1 MHVVK
6 YDSLKS
12 TGLMKG
18 SVRVE
23 DLKIEPYQPE
33 RDKAQIDLLLHNDN
47 YLLERF
53 YQDEE
58 RNKDNILVALRDSK
72 LVGFLSFNGFC
83 RKPEAILYVRKEY
96 EAEHIGPMLINQY
109 EEMLVQNERVEHTI
123 FTCSPGDVDVI
134 GLLENNDYRLYF
146 SSYMM
151 ERIGEAFPASNI
163 VVRNYEDDDYYEWDR
178 ICELA
183 FYYMRQRVGMYP
195 SFFYKPL
202 ASEREGFAHN
212 KQNMFVM
219 TVDNT
224 IVAIGRIDGNKI
236 GIVAVSNEHQSRG
249 YGRPFVQFLV
259 NEIIRRGEEKA
270 TLQVVKGNF
279 AKSLYESLG
288 FKEYDYHYFYI
299 KYFRPETRLSAPPDN
314 Y

>member
-1 MHVVK
+1 M
-6 YDSLKS
+6 
-12 TGLMKG
+12 T
-18 SVRVE
+18 E
-23 DLKIEPYQPE
+23 IEIQTYNPQ
-33 RDKAQIDLLLHNDN
+33 RDKAQIVLLLHNDK

-53 YQDEE
+53 YQNEK
-58 RNKDNILVALRDSK
+58 RNKDNILVAPRDSK
-72 LVGFLSFNGFC
+72 LVGFLSFNGYG
-83 RKPEAILYVRKEY
+83 RKPEAILYIHKEFEAMSIGPLLLKEY
-96 EAEHIGPMLINQY
+96 EAMLIDH
-109 EEMLVQNERVEHTI
+109 ERVEHTI
-123 FTCSPGDVDVI
+123 FTCSPSDVNVI
-134 GLLENNDYRLYF
+134 GLLENNGYRLYF

-183 FYYMRQRVGMYP
+183 FYHMRQRVGMYP

-202 ASEREGFAHN
+202 ASEREGFAQN

-236 GIVAVSNEHQSRG
+236 GIVAVSIEHQSRG

-288 FKEYDYHYFYI
+288 FKEHEYHHFYI

>member
-1 MHVVK
+1 MTQIEIQAYNPQRDKVQ
-6 YDSLKS
+6 
-12 TGLMKG
+12 
-18 SVRVE
+18 
-23 DLKIEPYQPE
+23 IEP
-33 RDKAQIDLLLHNDN
+33 LLHNDN

-53 YQDEE
+53 YQDEK
-58 RNKDNILVALRDSK
+58 RNKNCILVTLMNTK
-72 LVGFLSFNGFC
+72 LVGFLSFNGFG
-83 RKPEAILYVRKEY
+83 RKPEAILYVSKEY
-96 EAEHIGPMLINQY
+96 EAGYIGPMLINHY
-109 EEMLVQNERVEHTI
+109 EKMLVQNEKVEHTI
-123 FTCSPGDVDVI
+123 FSCSPSGVDVI
-134 GLLENNDYRLYF
+134 GLLENNGYRLYF
-146 SSYMM
+146 LSYMM
-151 ERIGEAFPASNI
+151 ERIGEAFPASNS
-163 VVRNYEDDDYYEWDR
+163 VVRNYEDDDYYDWDR

-183 FYYMRQRVGMYP
+183 FYHMRQRVGMYP

-202 ASEREGFAHN
+202 ASEREQYAQN

-236 GIVAVSNEHQSRG
+236 GIVAVSIEHQSRG
-249 YGRPFVQFLV
+249 YGRDFVQFLV

-270 TLQVVKGNF
+270 ILQVVKGNF

-288 FKEYDYHYFYI
+288 FKEYDYHHFYI